1 MATENVLRFPQKP
14 KGQSKIA
21 EKISF
26 FTTARGIHFSH
37 KFMAAAATGIGAVFW
52 AYDQFF
58 ISQYITFVRAYRYKK
73 IGVLD
78 SIKKKHC
85 LFDLQNSKLHT

>member
-1 MATENVLRFPQKP
+1 MTAENVLRFPQRP

-37 KFMAAAATGIGAVFW
+37 KFMGFASIGVGAAFCAFESTFLHR
-52 AYDQFF
+52 
-58 ISQYITFVRAYRYKK
+58 YIDFVRAYR
-73 IGVLD
+73 
-78 SIKKKHC
+78 
-85 LFDLQNSKLHT
+85 